1 VYGALWRNIPGGLA
15 GKLSGCV
22 ALLLAALG
30 LLFFVIFP
38 LVEPR
43 LPWNDVTVN
52 SPSIV
57 DTPSGSPSVAPTPAG
72 SPAPSTLPAG

>member
-1 VYGALWRNIPGGLA
+1 MYGALWRNIPGGLA

-43 LPWNDVTVN
+43 LPWNDVT
-52 SPSIV
+52 
-57 DTPSGSPSVAPTPAG
+57 
-72 SPAPSTLPAG
+72 

>member
-1 VYGALWRNIPGGLA
+1 VYGALWRNIPGGLP
-15 GKLSGCV
+15 GKLSGCA
-22 ALLLAALG
+22 ALLLVALA
-30 LLFFVIFP
+30 LLFFVVFP

-72 SPAPSTLPAG
+72 SAAPSTLPAG